1 MVHCL
6 PRRSAAQTG
15 AEPILRAMPTGNTG
29 NTKNTG
35 VSTRKRVGHVQWKF
49 QSTWRSGLL
58 AGRVH
63 CTEPILWAREYGLI
77 RTYTD
82 WYGLWTHGAVRAMC
96 CRISGTHGCQ
106 RAKALS
112 VFVRIRLYQSVLH
125 CPHHVFCVKCP
136 AGKKNPVSGFV
147 RMRDFGRCATA
158 YRYFGSISPWALMR
172 SLHMAM
178 MSSMLNSEA
187 VWGSSM
193 AA

>member
-1 MVHCL
+1 MMVHCL

-15 AEPILRAMPTGNTG
+15 AELILRAMPTGNTG

-82 WYGLWTHGAVRAMC
+82 WYGLWRHMVQCGPCAVEFPGRMAVREPKPC
-96 CRISGTHGCQ
+96 PYCPYSSVSVCITLPPPCVLCKVPCRQKKS
-106 RAKALS
+106 
-112 VFVRIRLYQSVLH
+112 RIRF
-125 CPHHVFCVKCP
+125 CPDAGFWEMRNRLPVF
-136 AGKKNPVSGFV
+136 
-147 RMRDFGRCATA
+147 RQH
-158 YRYFGSISPWALMR
+158 I
-172 SLHMAM
+172 
-178 MSSMLNSEA
+178 A
-187 VWGSSM
+187 VGLDEIV
-193 AA
+193 AHGNDVINAQF

>member
-1 MVHCL
+1 MC
-6 PRRSAAQTG
+6 SADTVGKADW
-15 AEPILRAMPTGNTG
+15 E

-58 AGRVH
+58 AGRAH

-112 VFVRIRLYQSVLH
+112 VFVRIRLYQSYYTAPTMCFVQSVL
-125 CPHHVFCVKCP
+125 P
-136 AGKKNPVSGFV
+136 AKKIPYPFFAGYGILC
-147 RMRDFGRCATA
+147 DGQILTGIWGA
-158 YRYFGSISPWALMR
+158 YRREP
-172 SLHMAM
+172 
-178 MSSMLNSEA
+178 
-187 VWGSSM
+187 
-193 AA
+193 